1 MDLDLGAIG
10 EDERVWGRNKVSDC
24 ERGEEMRDWQKDF
37 VERKRKFK
45 SWKGSDEMK
54 KVKRNKKKK
63 KRLITAGKNMKREG
77 KASDD

>member
-54 KVKRNKKKK
+54 KVKRNKIKVECFCRRKMDVGDLE
-63 KRLITAGKNMKREG
+63 RI
-77 KASDD
+77 